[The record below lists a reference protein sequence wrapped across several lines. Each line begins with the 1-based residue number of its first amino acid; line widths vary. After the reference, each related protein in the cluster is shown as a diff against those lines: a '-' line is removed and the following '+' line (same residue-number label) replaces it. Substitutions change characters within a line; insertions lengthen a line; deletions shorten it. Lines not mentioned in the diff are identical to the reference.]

1 MPRLIYSLV
10 TSTALLSATAA
21 AAVEIK
27 MVASNAVKETYLEL
41 LPEYQK
47 ATGNK
52 VKVDW
57 VGTLDIV
64 QRIGK
69 DGEVADVVIAPSFTI
84 DELIKQG
91 RLAAG
96 RIDVA
101 KSMVGVAIRPGA
113 PKPDLSSA
121 TSLRRY
127 LLGPNRIVISAGPS
141 GMYLRELFA
150 KTGIADVVKDRL
162 TQLPPGASPG
172 VYMAQG
178 KADIGFTQ
186 VSEFLAI
193 KGIEFLGPAPG
204 EFQKVTIFS
213 AGVHKNAPQAGAAKD
228 LLKFLTGPKAVPI
241 LKKTGLDLPSP

>member
-1 MPRLIYSLV
+1 MMPRLIYSLV
-10 TSTALLSATAA
+10 TSTALMSATAS
-21 AAVEIK
+21 AVEIK

-41 LPEYQK
+41 LPEYEH

-57 VGTLDIV
+57 VGTLDVV

-69 DGEVADVVIAPSFTI
+69 NGEVADIVIAPSFTI
-84 DELIKQG
+84 DDLLTQG
-91 RLAAG
+91 RLAPG

-113 PKPDLSSA
+113 PKPDLSNA

-127 LLGPNRIVISAGPS
+127 LLGPNKIVISAGPS

-150 KTGIADVVKDRL
+150 KTGIADTIKDRM
-162 TQLPPGASPG
+162 TQLAPGASPG
-172 VYMAQG
+172 LYLAQG

-186 VSEFLAI
+186 VSELLAI

-213 AGVHKNAPQAGAAKD
+213 AGIHKSAPQTAAAKD
-228 LLKFLTGPKAVPI
+228 LLKFLTGPKAAPI
-241 LKKTGLDLPSP
+241 LKKTGLELP